1 MALPQRDELSRLV
14 DAVRQRTTARLLT
27 GRVGGA
33 YSTATQL
40 ALRADHAT
48 ARDAVLTELDLSRDL
63 STLVENCGLFETQ
76 SQATSKADYLRFPNR
91 GRLLNAASQQAVGK
105 QSPTGTDLQIVVGD
119 GLSAQAVVAQVP
131 ALLPMLL
138 NGARSRGWTVGRP
151 FFVRYCRVGV
161 LNEFGP
167 LLDSQVVVLLIGERP
182 GLATAESL
190 SAYFAWQP
198 RPGHTDAQ
206 RNLIS
211 NIHAGGVPVQEAA
224 VRILDLAAQL
234 RSQQTSGVCIKE
246 NLGIAALAT
255 SAVAKPAANLGP

>member
-1 MALPQRDELSRLV
+1 MDPAGRDELSRLV
-14 DAVRQRTTARLLT
+14 HAVRQRAPARLLT
-27 GRVGGA
+27 GRVGGS

-48 ARDAVLTELDLSRDL
+48 ARDAVLTEIDLQRDL
-63 STLVENCGLFETQ
+63 GGLAASCGLFETQ
-76 SQATSKADYLRFPNR
+76 TQALSKAEYLRFPNR
-91 GRLLNAASQQAVGK
+91 GRLLNGASRQAVGE
-105 QSPTGTDLQIVVGD
+105 QCPTGTDLQIVVGD

-131 ALLPMLL
+131 TLLPLL
-138 NGARSRGWTVGRP
+138 LEGAISRGWMVGRP

-161 LNEFGP
+161 LNDIGP
-167 LLDSQVVVLLIGERP
+167 LLDPQVVVLLIGERP

-211 NIHAGGVPVQEAA
+211 NIHAGGVPVGEA
-224 VRILDLAAQL
+224 VTRILELARQL
-234 RSQQTSGVCIKE
+234 RSQQTSGVAIKE
-246 NLGIAALAT
+246 NLQTGPPALPRPAT
-255 SAVAKPAANLGP
+255 KLLP